1 MPDGHRPSMEEFL
14 YQHRKAQIDFLAEL
28 VRVPS
33 DNPPGDCAPH
43 ADQALRL
50 LNGLGFKV
58 ESHPVPAAQCQ
69 ENGMISATNLII
81 RRRFGDGPTIALNA
95 HGDVVPPGEGW
106 THDPY
111 GAEIVD
117 SWMYGRGAAVS
128 KSDFT
133 TYAFALLALE
143 SQANSLSGTVEL
155 HFTYDE
161 EVGGVIGPK
170 WLLDN
175 GLSKP
180 DFVISAGFSYGVVTT
195 HNGCLHLEV
204 EVRGKSAHAAT
215 PETGHDSLEAA
226 NQILTALYAHRQGY
240 AGVQSGVEGIDSPS
254 LVVGLINGG
263 INTTVVPDRVTL
275 RLDRRIIPEEDPA
288 TVEADLR
295 AIIDGT
301 VKGQEG
307 ISVTTRQVLL
317 AEPLKELDGVT
328 RLTEPLTRHA
338 TAIMGQ
344 EVSCHGVPLFTDARH
359 YASAGIPTVL
369 YGAGP
374 RTLIEANG
382 HRADERIQ
390 IDDLHKATKVVAF
403 ALDDILNH

>member
-1 MPDGHRPSMEEFL
+1 M
-14 YQHRKAQIDFLAEL
+14 
-28 VRVPS
+28 
-33 DNPPGDCAPH
+33 
-43 ADQALRL
+43 
-50 LNGLGFKV
+50 
-58 ESHPVPAAQCQ
+58 
-69 ENGMISATNLII
+69 
-81 RRRFGDGPTIALNA
+81 
-95 HGDVVPPGEGW
+95 
-106 THDPY
+106 
-111 GAEIVD
+111 
-117 SWMYGRGAAVS
+117 
-128 KSDFT
+128 
-133 TYAFALLALE
+133 
-143 SQANSLSGTVEL
+143 
-155 HFTYDE
+155 
-161 EVGGVIGPK
+161 
-170 WLLDN
+170 
-175 GLSKP
+175 
-180 DFVISAGFSYGVVTT
+180 
-195 HNGCLHLEV
+195 
-204 EVRGKSAHAAT
+204 
-215 PETGHDSLEAA
+215 
-226 NQILTALYAHRQGY
+226 
-240 AGVQSGVEGIDSPS
+240 
-254 LVVGLINGG
+254 
-263 INTTVVPDRVTL
+263 
-275 RLDRRIIPEEDPA
+275 
-288 TVEADLR
+288 EADLR